1 MFKHL
6 SECEM
11 FKDCYWLF
19 SLLSLLNED
28 EHDNI
33 SFTSHISN
41 TALQNHEI
49 LAYSLTL
56 PSHIKGK
63 L

>member
-33 SFTSHISN
+33 TFMSHTSN
-41 TALQNHEI
+41 TALQNTSI
-49 LAYSLTL
+49 
-56 PSHIKGK
+56 
-63 L
+63 